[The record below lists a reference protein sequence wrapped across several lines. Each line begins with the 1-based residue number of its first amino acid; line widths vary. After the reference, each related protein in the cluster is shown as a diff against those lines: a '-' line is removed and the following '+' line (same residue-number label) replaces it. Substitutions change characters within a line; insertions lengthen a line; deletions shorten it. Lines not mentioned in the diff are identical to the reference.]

1 MPSILPSFHLNFE
14 NFTGTFAEVL
24 NFAEAL
30 ISFEAFRNW
39 KLLNDQRRD
48 FLPSLHISGGWNVID
63 LLKIACFKRTIDKF
77 CEKSKNGTNWIFT
90 KIHFYKAF
98 RRNKTPWICKS
109 NLNFMLIDYWVI
121 LLAVSYNNN
130 GFYHLFVTSKKW
142 RSLERSDCHLRS
154 DEQMVGH

>member
-1 MPSILPSFHLNFE
+1 MPSILHPFYLNFE

-98 RRNKTPWICKS
+98 RRNKTPFVNHIWIS
-109 NLNFMLIDYWVI
+109 SYVIDYWVI
-121 LLAVSYNNN
+121 LLAMSYNN
-130 GFYHLFVTSKKW
+130 S
-142 RSLERSDCHLRS
+142 SLCCTELKF
-154 DEQMVGH
+154 QMTYLNSSSVGLQSRNDFI

>member
-1 MPSILPSFHLNFE
+1 MPSILHPFYLNFE

-90 KIHFYKAF
+90 KLHFYKAF
-98 RRNKTPWICKS
+98 RRNKTPFVNHIWIS
-109 NLNFMLIDYWVI
+109 SYVIDYWVI
-121 LLAVSYNNN
+121 LLAMSYNN
-130 GFYHLFVTSKKW
+130 S
-142 RSLERSDCHLRS
+142 SLLCTELKF
-154 DEQMVGH
+154 QMTYLNSSSVSLQSRNDFI